1 LENLY
6 MKKTLVA
13 LAVLAASGASF
24 AQVAITGTV
33 AMGYE
38 ADSDKT
44 GATNSGFGVDT
55 SVVNFAASED
65 LGGGLKASAVLGFD
79 GMNRAAVGGGDTTLA
94 LSGSF
99 GTVKL
104 AAARGSDYLSG
115 GSAGVA
121 GIGLDGKLFS
131 TLVATDAVSYKS
143 PAFGAFAFGLIHEE
157 VTTTETNAGGLGIGY
172 GASGLYPAAYQRRNG
187 LNLYYNA
194 GALNADFGYQ
204 AYDQQ
209 GATPAAD
216 PVGKTTPN
224 MVSRTRGSISYDLG
238 AAKVGAGIDAR
249 NLTAGTRT
257 DSLVSVAVPLGALTL
272 GAEYGTRRYDSTG
285 QGALEGTR
293 TGYGLKA
300 GYDLSKR
307 TNVGL
312 TYIKWDAVTMNT
324 VNASNVASTYTA
336 LLLAHSF

>member
-1 LENLY
+1 

-44 GATNSGFGVDT
+44 GATNSGLGVDT
-55 SVVNFAASED
+55 TALTFAASED
-65 LGGGLKASAVLGFD
+65 LGGGLKASASLSFD
-79 GMNRAAVGGGDTTLA
+79 GVTRKSANGGDTVMALA
-94 LSGSF
+94 GSF

-104 AAARGSDYLSG
+104 ASARGSDYLSG
-115 GSAGVA
+115 GTAGVA

-131 TLVATDAVSYKS
+131 ALVATDAVSYKS
-143 PAFGAFAFGLIHEE
+143 PAYGAFAFGLIHEE
-157 VTTTETNAGGLGIGY
+157 VTTSETTATGGFGLGA
-172 GASGLYPAAYQRRNG
+172 GAAGLVDANYQRRNG
-187 LNLYYNA
+187 LNLYYTA

-209 GATPAAD
+209 GAAPAASN
-216 PVGKTTPN
+216 GTTTPN

-238 AAKVGAGIDAR
+238 AAKVGAGVDAR

-257 DSLVSVAVPLGALTL
+257 DSLVSVAVLLGALTL

-285 QGALEGTR
+285 QAGLEGTR

-312 TYIKWDAVTMNT
+312 TYVKWDAVTINT
-324 VNASNVASTYTA
+324 VNAANVASTYTA